1 MAKGYSIKTKYHT
14 HNPEKA
20 KDLISGGG
28 VLQAIKDSIEALH
41 KKIEHPFNLLENS
54 DFNRQDPTVNH
65 FDSLGGPVKII
76 KIMSGHNPLEHLQGL
91 FNNLSAFR
99 LSEHRNALRHAYMSL
114 ASMNDDEAAQMERI
128 ASKVA
133 KTSPGHHQLEA
144 LNAMQYI
151 ISDSSFE
158 MKKIANI
165 AKSQILAANIK
176 EAKET
181 VKLAFDAITPTTSTR
196 LAYTS
201 LSTQNNE
208 PYLLCPKGKVE
219 FGHAIPM
226 ETSKC
231 RENCIDSR
239 IAQDGS
245 VTCAYQDWLRVTADT
260 HAKME
265 NRLNVHR
272 HPDNAKN
279 LLNLSDGNRENPITE
294 GEIGYEA
301 RMEAS
306 KAHKNKDNF
315 TSIEEALGKTKPAD
329 LGRRNDEKS
338 TKTAQT
344 HTDKVLEDQLPRTN
358 KNDSMRDVKLDNK
371 FDTEATIEENLNE
384 SDNLISRRDERFET
398 YAEELLKKQN
408 APKWYI
414 EQILKDA
421 GDGDGMS
428 ISQHLNKTAKKEPI
442 TREEELE
449 PKRTNKDIDKT
460 IEELLAEDAKWGH
473 QFSDDDLKEFAS
485 ELGLDSLLEEL
496 RED

>member
-1 MAKGYSIKTKYHT
+1 MAKFKVKTKYHT
-14 HNPEKA
+14 HDPEKA
-20 KDLISGGG
+20 KDLISGSG

-54 DFNRQDPTVNH
+54 DFNHQDPTVNR

-76 KIMSGHNPLEHLQGL
+76 KIMGGSHPLEHLQGL

-99 LSEHRNALRHAYMSL
+99 LSEHRNALRHAYVSL

-128 ASKVA
+128 ASKVT
-133 KTSPGHHQLEA
+133 KSSPGHHQLEA
-144 LNAMQYI
+144 LNAIQYV

-165 AKSQILAANIK
+165 AKNQILSANIK

-181 VKLAFDAITPTTSTR
+181 VKLAFDAITPTKSTR

-201 LSTQNNE
+201 LSTQFNE

-239 IAQDGS
+239 IAKDGS

-265 NRLNVHR
+265 NRLNKLR

-279 LLNLSDGNRENPITE
+279 LLNLSDGNRENEITE

-301 RMEAS
+301 RMEAA
-306 KAHKNKDNF
+306 KVHENRKDF
-315 TSIEEALGKTKPAD
+315 TSIEESLGKAKPAD

-358 KNDSMRDVKLDNK
+358 KNDSMRDVESDNE
-371 FDTEATIEENLNE
+371 FNTEATIEENLNE

-414 EQILKDA
+414 EEILKDA
-421 GDGDGMS
+421 GDGDDMS
-428 ISQHLNKTAKKEPI
+428 ISQHLNKTAKKSDV

-449 PKRTNKDIDKT
+449 DRRTNEDIDKT
-460 IEELLAEDAKWGH
+460 IEELLSEDAKWGH
-473 QFSDDDLKEFAS
+473 QFSDDDLKNFAS